1 VSSDVVTVDPLPD
14 VVIPV
19 PPASV
24 KEPAAGAAADPS
36 VGTVVM
42 PPDAVLAM
50 LIDPAPGVIVM
61 FDPAVKEAG
70 TGSAPVEPIRTSPS
84 FMVAVVFTVFE
95 AFPIT
100 GAEFV
105 TALPATVEVPSPV
118 KTPTGK
124 VVVLDPKTCQ
134 VP

>member
-1 VSSDVVTVDPLPD
+1 
-14 VVIPV
+14 
-19 PPASV
+19 
-24 KEPAAGAAADPS
+24 
-36 VGTVVM
+36 
-42 PPDAVLAM
+42 
-50 LIDPAPGVIVM
+50 M

-70 TGSAPVEPIRTSPS
+70 TGSAPVEPIKTSPS
-84 FMVAVVFTVFE
+84 FMLAVVFTVFE

-124 VVVLDPKTCQ
+124 VVVPDPKTCQ